1 MMFEFETAKRK
12 LRQGGLVVAVD
23 VAWNAS
29 LWDFA
34 EKHGVPSYTFK
45 GAVGVGFF

>member
-1 MMFEFETAKRK
+1 

-29 LWDFA
+29 LWDFT
-34 EKHGVPSYTFK
+34 ERHGVPSYTFK
-45 GAVGVGFF
+45 GSVGVGFF